1 MQQAAAAAQLT
12 VRVLLALLL
21 VDDGPTQAAAGAGA
35 CQTAWETLQTDPDA
49 EADAQVIDFLDSG
62 KVAAGFTIA
71 AKLNPTPGDVT
82 TAFRYTDMGL
92 VSQCTCK
99 CGTAKEVVPAHS
111 GMLVGLKKAGGGTSV
126 MLAFLGPGAKSES
139 SWLLGPEVPPGKLS
153 DVEVQFTPDAGA
165 GAKAGTIRLSVGS
178 QTKKFPNQPTPGG
191 FGPYHYPWRVGW
203 MGGGGK
209 KCRDHSVEPPS
220 TPPPPGFTH
229 NNGHHSPAHARAHTH
244 THTHQ
249 PWDASSWPSFN
260 LDRVSVFLFGH
271 SLARSRKSTI
281 VDQPATSSMARLTT
295 LPCAPETA
303 RLAPAWHRR
312 PAGHRSPGCYSSSQ
326 LGSLAGYMSGLV
338 WRTECVAGGWRRP
351 ILSAAG
357 WQRPRLAGCSGPTR
371 IGGSGWRVPRW

>member
-1 MQQAAAAAQLT
+1 MQQAAAAAAQLT

-244 THTHQ
+244 THT
-249 PWDASSWPSFN
+249 PALGCF
-260 LDRVSVFLFGH
+260 FLALF
-271 SLARSRKSTI
+271 
-281 VDQPATSSMARLTT
+281 
-295 LPCAPETA
+295 
-303 RLAPAWHRR
+303 
-312 PAGHRSPGCYSSSQ
+312 
-326 LGSLAGYMSGLV
+326 
-338 WRTECVAGGWRRP
+338 
-351 ILSAAG
+351 
-357 WQRPRLAGCSGPTR
+357 
-371 IGGSGWRVPRW
+371 